1 MAFGLMVKGYL
12 ALSRLLNMNNEARS
26 SLRLKDDWDVVVCA
40 FWVVN
45 THLHPAI
52 QLKQFF
58 DRNYKLVWP

>member
-1 MAFGLMVKGYL
+1 
-12 ALSRLLNMNNEARS
+12 MNNEARS

-52 QLKQFF
+52 ELKQFL